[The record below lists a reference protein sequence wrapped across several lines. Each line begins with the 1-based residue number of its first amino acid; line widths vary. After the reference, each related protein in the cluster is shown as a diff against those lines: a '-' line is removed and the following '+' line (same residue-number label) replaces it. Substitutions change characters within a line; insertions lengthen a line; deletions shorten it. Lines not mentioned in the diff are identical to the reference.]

1 MLYIDRRKEILSLIT
16 QNGSVKVN
24 DLAKKYEVGEAT
36 IRRDL
41 KFLSEKYGVEL
52 TYGGAFLNEIDNYK
66 QIAEMNINKK
76 RTNAILGDKLKTIWG
91 KSYILD
97 RIGDIEFK
105 ISPMSFYQVN
115 PVQTE
120 KLYNKVLEFA
130 DLSGDE
136 IIWDAYCGI
145 GTITLFLAKQAKK
158 VYGVEIVPDA
168 IKNAKENAKV
178 NNIENTEFF
187 VGKAEDVITEQF
199 NNNKIKPDIIV
210 VDPPRKGCDKKLLDT
225 MIKMSPKKIIYVSC
239 DPATLARD
247 VKVLVENGYLL
258 EVVQPVDMFPQT
270 VHVETVV
277 LMSRVEK

>member
-1 MLYIDRRKEILSLIT
+1 
-16 QNGSVKVN
+16 
-24 DLAKKYEVGEAT
+24 
-36 IRRDL
+36 
-41 KFLSEKYGVEL
+41 
-52 TYGGAFLNEIDNYK
+52 
-66 QIAEMNINKK
+66 
-76 RTNAILGDKLKTIWG
+76 
-91 KSYILD
+91 
-97 RIGDIEFK
+97 
-105 ISPMSFYQVN
+105 MSFYQVN